1 MNDATPIIVTPPAMK
16 SQDFA
21 FLREEGMQFLR
32 SVAAES
38 WTDHNLHDPGITLLE
53 AFCYAVTEMGLR
65 SGMDMRDLI
74 ASDISGHQQELYTA
88 AEILPVSP
96 IALRDFRKVLID
108 HPLVQNAWLFPL
120 STEPRGRLSVLL
132 EFAESDLNSNTFSI
146 IVHPL
151 PLGQDYNI
159 DLAFP
164 YWDDA
169 DAGPFAEDVTFTG
182 VTFDMSSGNAWN
194 QIEGSDAY
202 FARINVSYQPAV
214 GPPGVRLLWVV
225 AQVTTP
231 MDNPLTDLPFIL
243 PELSARVTSIID
255 NSPTDLALVH
265 RFNNRV
271 RDANNAMRVV
281 RRYLKDYRNLCE
293 DFFDYKAVRLQ
304 EVAVSA
310 IIDVNPGVLL
320 EDLLADIFFAIDRF
334 IAPVNHLGSLDALLS
349 THAPDAIFEGP
360 SMDTGFLQDG
370 ALSTTALPDVLYTSD
385 ILRLI
390 LQQRDQRGTDIVQRE
405 DVSARNITAVR
416 NLSLANYLDNR
427 PITSNA
433 RDCLHLVE
441 SQRHIPRL
449 SLTKSRITFFR
460 SGAEATYDLQRV
472 IELVQGR
479 KAAEL
484 LEETTMFEDIPL
496 PAGEQFATADYYPIQ
511 NDLPLVYGVGEA
523 GLPETATA
531 ERKALALQLK
541 GYLFFFEQLT
551 AGLAGQLSNINAF
564 FSADPDLEQ
573 TLFPQPLYHL
583 PEIRKLLRHFD
594 LQSGNWE
601 NFQQDA
607 DNGYVAALAQSAE
620 SREQF
625 LARRNRLL
633 NHLLAVFGEDMYD
646 TAALAYHKASIVPD
660 SMGMPLDVLLA
671 RQAEQRNAASRQMI
685 RRKSA
690 FLHDLPALNRDRAQ
704 AYGNLLWRTDR
715 LLQIQ
720 ATPAGFTWTISDAGG
735 TALLRGV
742 TPEASAIACRR
753 LAAEVSSLATV
764 AGNYDTI
771 PAGPDLRL
779 IIKRTPADTQAIAE
793 SIATFASPALA
804 ATGRDNTV
812 LAITGLWVSFALTPL
827 EERLYHML
835 GIAIKER
842 RTVVHATA
850 DYFEV
855 FDQPPNP
862 PIRKRFRMW
871 ERPLFTGA
879 ELLTGQVDYTA
890 ATDPLAIAAAQAGMQ
905 TVISRGT
912 DISNY
917 EITNPAANIF
927 RVMLLAS
934 DGTVLARAPLDY
946 ATQEL
951 AKEALQR
958 ILQHIF
964 RLFSM
969 QGFYLIEHLLLFPVT
984 TGGTA
989 LNMTETPDAY
999 SFQISFVFPSG
1010 YGRDFSVP
1018 ASPRVPVQPEGWR
1031 DPEFRKLA
1039 EQQVRK
1045 ACPAHIMP
1053 RILWVDSALPGT
1065 PVTAADPSFTNFE
1078 IQYRAW
1084 LSAYL
1089 ADEPQESVIA
1099 PLRDQLA
1106 QVIVNIYTAL
1116 ES

>member
-1 MNDATPIIVTPPAMK
+1 MADATPIIVTPPAMK

-21 FLREEGMQFLR
+21 FLREEGMQLLR
-32 SVAAES
+32 TIAAES

-53 AFCYAVTEMGLR
+53 AFCYAITEMGLR
-65 SGMDMRDLI
+65 SGMDMRDLV
-74 ASDISGHQQELYTA
+74 ASDVSGRRQEFYTA

-120 STEPRGRLSVLL
+120 NTEPRGRYSVLL
-132 EFAESDLNSNTFSI
+132 EFEDSELNSNTFSV

-151 PLGQDYNI
+151 ALGRDYNV

-169 DAGPFAEDVTFTG
+169 DARPFSEDVTFTN
-182 VTFDMSSGNAWN
+182 VTFDMSSGSEWN
-194 QIEGSDAY
+194 QIEGSDAH
-202 FARINVSYQPAV
+202 FARINVDYQPPI
-214 GPPGVRLLWVV
+214 GPPATKLLWVV

-231 MDNPLTDLPFIL
+231 MDNPLAELPLIL
-243 PELSARVTSIID
+243 PEISARLTALID
-255 NSPTDLALVH
+255 NSPTDQALLH

-271 RDANNAMRVV
+271 SDANNAMRSV

-293 DFFDYKAVRLQ
+293 DFFDYKAVHLQ
-304 EVAVSA
+304 EIAISA

-320 EDLLADIFFAIDRF
+320 ENLLADIFFSIDRF
-334 IAPVNHLGSLDALLS
+334 VAPVNHFSSLDDLLVNHS
-349 THAPDAIFEGP
+349 PDEIFEGP
-360 SMDTGFLQDG
+360 SMDAGFLQDG
-370 ALSTTALPDVLYTSD
+370 SLSATNLPDILYTSD
-385 ILRLI
+385 MLRLI
-390 LQQRDQRGTDIVQRE
+390 LQQRDQRGADIIQRE
-405 DVSARNITAVR
+405 DVSARNIAAVR

-427 PITSNA
+427 PVTSNA

-460 SGAEATYDLQRV
+460 NGVEVGYDLQRV
-472 IELVQGR
+472 IELVEEK

-484 LEETTMFEDIPL
+484 LQEATSFEDIPL
-496 PAGEQFATADYYPIQ
+496 PIGDQYATNDYYPVQ
-511 NDLPLVYGVGEA
+511 NDLPLVYGVNEA
-523 GLPETATA
+523 GLPETASE

-564 FSADPDLEQ
+564 FSSDPDLEQ
-573 TLFPQPLYHL
+573 TLFLQPLYHL
-583 PEIRKLLRHFD
+583 PQVEKLIRSYDPLTTSWD
-594 LQSGNWE
+594 
-601 NFQQDA
+601 NFQQDNA
-607 DNGYVAALAQSAE
+607 NGYVTALAQAGE

-625 LARRNRLL
+625 LVRRNRVL

-660 SMGMPLDVLLA
+660 SAGMPLNDLLA
-671 RQAEQRNAASRQMI
+671 RQTEQRNTASRQLI
-685 RRKSA
+685 RAKSA

-704 AYGNLLWRTDR
+704 SYGNPLWRTDR
-715 LLQIQ
+715 LLEIQ
-720 ATPAGFTWTISDAGG
+720 VTAAGFTWTITDAAG
-735 TALLRGV
+735 TDLLR
-742 TPEASAIACRR
+742 SAAPAPTAAACRR
-753 LAAEVSSLATV
+753 LAVEVCALATI
-764 AGNYDTI
+764 AGNYATRPDG
-771 PAGPDLRL
+771 ADLRL
-779 IIKRTPADTQAIAE
+779 IIKRIPADTAFIAE
-793 SIATFASPALA
+793 SVATFASPALA
-804 ATGRDNTV
+804 ATGIADMVQTIV
-812 LAITGLWVSFALTPL
+812 QLWCSFALTPL

-842 RTVVHATA
+842 RTIVHQAG

-855 FDQPPNP
+855 FDEPPNP

-871 ERPLFTGA
+871 EGPLFTGS
-879 ELLTGQVDYTA
+879 ELLRGQVDYTA
-890 ATDPLAIAAAQAGMQ
+890 ATDPLAVEAAQVGIQ
-905 TVISRGT
+905 LVISRGADVT
-912 DISNY
+912 NY
-917 EITNPAANIF
+917 EVRNPAPNIF
-927 RVMLLAS
+927 QVMLLAT

-946 ATQEL
+946 ATREL
-951 AKEALQR
+951 AKAALTR
-958 ILQHIF
+958 IWLHIF

-969 QGFYLIEHLLLFPVT
+969 QGFYLVEHLLLHPAV
-984 TGGTA
+984 
-989 LNMTETPDAY
+989 LNMTETPDAH

-1010 YGRDFSVP
+1010 YGRDFSVGG
-1018 ASPRVPVQPEGWR
+1018 SPRQPVQPEGWR

-1053 RILWVDSALPGT
+1053 RILWVDSSLPGT
-1065 PVTAADPSFTNFE
+1065 PVTNADASFNNFE
-1078 IQYRAW
+1078 TQYRAW
-1084 LSAYL
+1084 LAAYL
-1089 ADEPQESVIA
+1089 VDEPVEAVIA
-1099 PLRDQLA
+1099 PLRNQLA
-1106 QVIVNIYTAL
+1106 LVLNNIYTAL